1 MKQKFFIILSLI
13 CLLISI
19 FLHVS
24 AYINDYSKLSPTPY
38 ITLFVFGIFLGLG
51 WFLTNKK
58 SSINRKIK
66 KIHKQLFYIIFL
78 IIFVYLLSV
87 FYKSGLVQ
95 NDGVVA
101 IVDGK
106 KVINNH
112 GTIVKELSD
121 SEYIILQTWSLRL
134 QSIFC
139 ICWFFTLLGLSNYY
153 KNYESLDIEENE
165 D

>member
-19 FLHVS
+19 FLHIS
-24 AYINDYSKLSPTPY
+24 TYIKDYSKLSPTPY
-38 ITLFVFGIFLGLG
+38 TILHIFGIFLGLG

-66 KIHKQLFYIIFL
+66 KIHKKLFYIIFL
-78 IIFVYLLSV
+78 IIFVYLLFV

-101 IVDGK
+101 IIDGE

-112 GTIVKELSD
+112 GTIVKELSN
-121 SEYIILQTWSLRL
+121 SEYIILQIWSLRL
-134 QSIFC
+134 RSIFC
-139 ICWFFTLLGLSNYY
+139 IVWFFALLGLSIYY
-153 KNYESLDIEENE
+153 KANLGTG
-165 D
+165 